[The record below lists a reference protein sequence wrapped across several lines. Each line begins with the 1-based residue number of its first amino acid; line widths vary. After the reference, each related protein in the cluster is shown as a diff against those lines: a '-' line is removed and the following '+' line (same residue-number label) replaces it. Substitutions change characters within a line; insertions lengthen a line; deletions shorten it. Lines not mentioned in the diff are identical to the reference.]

1 MGLRGR
7 QFLLLLW
14 KNIKLQIR
22 RPIGTFIEIF
32 VPIALFALLIIARR
46 RLVAVDHCFCAGKRK
61 TRPPVRFGDYQLD
74 DQHAWS
80 DHASLRDCPSP
91 VVSSLSTPMDE
102 LEDEIDHQLAE
113 VSRSIERIQLN
124 EARLREHDQQT
135 KPKKTQRSPPPQTG
149 DIRQDDV
156 PRNSRVR
163 MTSVPRAISRDSDPR
178 TFSRDFGHNGRGAP
192 RKNPCRRPAHTDEYG
207 HNRGY
212 PSLRDIRSMNYLQD
226 PFTSA
231 ERVRAQPRQPP
242 PGDTFGWD
250 LGGDNNRR
258 PRRQRD
264 YSSATHYS
272 HGDSQSGARH
282 TRHERAAERGGHG
295 ARQGN
300 ADLVIMT
307 TYEPGFEAAQ
317 TTNVQ
322 GGGAMNLSQQAAMAA
337 MAGNTPNQVAYFPRN
352 NLTAQLMT
360 QITARVQKQAS
371 TVEFAS
377 EFDMARTVAEEQ
389 TTYYGAIVFYIDQNA
404 TALPKDVHYAVR
416 LPHDIAGNRKT
427 WVTERTYP
435 TFSRPG
441 PRQTGDNANYKAR
454 FLVLQAAVDTVL
466 IRHQAAANGSAGA
479 LQDVE
484 IQLQQ
489 FPYPKW
495 REDTFLQTISFLLPL
510 IQTLAFIYTAGMMVK
525 ELVYEKE
532 TRLKES
538 MKMMGLANWVHW
550 LAWFLKN
557 LLFLL
562 LTVVP
567 IALVLKFARILE
579 HSDVSL
585 LLVFWLLWVIA
596 SISWCFMVSTFF
608 SRAKVALLFSLV
620 LWYLNYMPYQFMVAL
635 LFSLVLWYLNYMPYQ
650 FIANSYEDMT
660 GPQKTAACLLSN
672 TCASIGFRLI
682 IYYEEA
688 TIGAT
693 WANVRTT
700 PSVDDNFSLSMALAM
715 LVVDTVV
722 YLVITWYIE
731 AVFPGK
737 YGVPKPPYFL
747 FQPSYWCGPSNR
759 VKHGEDLEMEAAN
772 NLSTTDSPHEPEPQG
787 LPLGI
792 SIRNLGKVFKGSTGR
807 KVAVDGLS
815 LNMYQGQIT
824 SLLGHNGAGKTTTMS
839 ILTGLFPPTS
849 GTATV
854 NNHSI
859 LTNMDEIRSSLGLCP
874 QHNVLF
880 DRLTVREH
888 LYFAITLK
896 GGSQVVILDE
906 PTAGGSQVV
915 ILDEPTAG
923 MDPYARRAT
932 WDLLLKYKENRTMLL
947 TTHYMDEADLLGD
960 RIAIMANGKLTCSGS
975 SLFLKNRFGVGYH
988 LTLAKAPVCVEQK
1001 VRDEVEKHVP
1011 SALFGGSVG
1020 SEMAFILPTESTSLF
1035 APLFRELEL
1044 NRELFGITSFGVS
1057 VTTLEEVFMKT
1068 GEGTLDDIGSLT
1080 NLQASSNGQANGTA
1094 TNDTE
1099 SVEETLLAANGAER
1113 AVPPSS
1119 HSAINMVDQSV
1130 YQYRDSG
1137 DLVKGC
1143 ALKWQQFKAMI
1154 LKRFLSAKRDKK
1166 ALITQLILPLLFVL
1180 LGLLVSI
1187 TFPARSSDPARVLN
1201 FANASA
1207 NEQTTSL
1214 FADLRT
1220 QNGTGSL
1227 FQHLS
1232 TYLSQYNMQGSD
1244 VTSTVNDIMSNNAG
1258 NSVQGT
1264 ALTDNVQCC
1273 GYPNLVLNSQCAD
1286 TLYADSVTANA
1297 SSSYNGKCVNEEDF
1311 GYYHCYSC
1319 MLEMAPTTTCPI
1331 GVNSSFLTDATM
1343 YYQEH
1348 ILRTSDSASYFRSTI
1363 AGFTLSSNP
1372 DNESQTLARAWYSD
1386 QGYHFPAVSLNALSN
1401 ILLQFY
1407 TSTDHSIK
1415 ATNYPLPNSAENLAE
1430 NAESGGAGVSLA
1442 ILMVYGMAF
1451 LAASFVPFVVNERQ
1465 CKAKHIQFVSGLDP
1479 VTYWVATFVW
1489 DMINYLVPWL
1499 CLVIMFAAFNTDDFG
1514 GENLGTVVTI
1524 LLLYG
1529 WAALPFTYMVG
1540 FMFDSPLTAY
1550 SLITFLLSMVTLGS
1564 IIAVFI
1570 LGSVTGDEDIAEILN
1585 FVFLLLPTHALG
1597 KGFIDLSTNSQLR
1610 DQCTSSDFN
1619 KQACEASNVTYY
1631 ENNFEWN
1638 TPGVGQS
1645 VAYLAGEGLVY
1656 FLITLLIEFKFF
1668 TSLCFREAAK
1678 DGGSEGKV
1686 EDEDVAEERKT
1697 VLNSDPKMGN
1707 SAVVIRNLGK
1717 MYGMRKCK
1725 KATRPAVSDLCLSIP
1740 AGECFGLLGV
1750 NGAGKTTTFNMLTG
1764 DLTPTT
1770 GTAFL
1775 DGLNIQTHQREVR
1788 QRMGYCPQFDAL
1800 LERMTARELLTMYAS
1815 LRGIPSNRTKGVVD
1829 ATIEHLN
1836 LREYADKLC
1845 GTYSGGNKRKL
1856 STASAI
1862 VGDPPIIFLDE
1873 PTAGMDPKA
1882 RRFLWDAVTSLMKGG
1897 RCIVLTSHSMEECE
1911 ALCTRLA
1918 IMVNGEFKCLGSI
1931 QHLKSSSA
1939 PAWPSWSTGSSSV
1952 WAASSTSRAGKH
1964 QFCTRLAIMVNGE
1977 FKCLGSIQHLKI
1989 SKHQFCTCLAI
2000 MVNGEFKCLGSI
2012 QHLKSREFKCLGSI
2026 QHLKSSKHQFC
2037 TCLAI
2042 MVNGEFKCLGSIQHL
2057 KSSHSPLH
2065 HPSPPY
2071 DWLFPPSSLL
2081 PSQVF
2086 LCFALTQ
2093 HGEEEVGL
2101 ARVLSGTMPSLT
2113 ALSMRSAHSLALL
2126 GHQPNPSQPTLLQTS
2141 AQSLHRRL
2149 YEPAHDQDQSDS

>member
-46 RLVAVDHCFCAGKRK
+46 GLTATDNCF
-61 TRPPVRFGDYQLD
+61 
-74 DQHAWS
+74 S
-80 DHASLRDCPSP
+80 
-91 VVSSLSTPMDE
+91 
-102 LEDEIDHQLAE
+102 
-113 VSRSIERIQLN
+113 
-124 EARLREHDQQT
+124 
-135 KPKKTQRSPPPQTG
+135 
-149 DIRQDDV
+149 
-156 PRNSRVR
+156 
-163 MTSVPRAISRDSDPR
+163 
-178 TFSRDFGHNGRGAP
+178 
-192 RKNPCRRPAHTDEYG
+192 
-207 HNRGY
+207 
-212 PSLRDIRSMNYLQD
+212 
-226 PFTSA
+226 
-231 ERVRAQPRQPP
+231 
-242 PGDTFGWD
+242 
-250 LGGDNNRR
+250 
-258 PRRQRD
+258 
-264 YSSATHYS
+264 
-272 HGDSQSGARH
+272 
-282 TRHERAAERGGHG
+282 
-295 ARQGN
+295 
-300 ADLVIMT
+300 

-317 TTNVQ
+317 TGNAQAQ
-322 GGGAMNLSQQAAMAA
+322 GTLNMSQLAAMAR
-337 MAGNTPNQVAYFPRN
+337 NTPNQLAYYPKN
-352 NLTAQLMT
+352 NLTAQLMS
-360 QITARVQKQAS
+360 QVAAQVQKQPA
-371 TVEFAS
+371 TVEFPS

-389 TTYYGAIVFYIDQNA
+389 TTYYGAIVFYVEQNA
-404 TALPKDVHYAVR
+404 TALPKDVHYAIR
-416 LPHDIAGNRKT
+416 LSHDIAGTRKT
-427 WVTERTYP
+427 WSTERTYP
-435 TFSRPG
+435 GFSRPG
-441 PRQTGDNANYKAR
+441 PRTAGDRANYKAR
-454 FLVLQAAVDTVL
+454 FLVLQAAVDSVL
-466 IRHQAAANGSAGA
+466 IRHLAAANGSAAA

-484 IQLQQ
+484 MQLQQ

-495 REDTFLQTISFLLPL
+495 RQDTFLQTISFLLPL
-510 IQTLAFIYTAGMMVK
+510 ILTLAFIYTAGMMVK
-525 ELVYEKE
+525 ELVFEKE

-567 IALVLKFARILE
+567 ICLVLKFAGILA
-579 HSDVSL
+579 HSNLLL

-596 SISWCFMVSTFF
+596 SISWCFMISTFF

-620 LWYLNYMPYQFMVAL
+620 LWYLNYMPYQFI
-635 LFSLVLWYLNYMPYQ
+635 Q
-650 FIANSYEDMT
+650 TSYEDMT
-660 GPQKTAACLLSN
+660 APQKAASCLLHN
-672 TCASIGFRLI
+672 TCASIGLRLI

-693 WANVRTT
+693 WSNLRNT
-700 PSVDDNFSLSMALAM
+700 PSVDDNFSLSMVLGM
-715 LVVDTVV
+715 LLVDTAV
-722 YLVITWYIE
+722 YLVVTWYIE

-747 FQPSYWCGPSNR
+747 FLKSYWCGPSNR
-759 VKHGEDLEMEAAN
+759 VKHGEKTKKKKGPLEIHDNHIAHEQDLEMDDAN
-772 NLSTTDSPHEPEPQG
+772 NLSTVDSPHEPEPQG

-792 SIRNLGKVFKGSTGR
+792 AIRSLGKVFKGSTGK

-854 NNHSI
+854 NGHSI
-859 LTNMDEIRSSLGLCP
+859 LTSMDEIRSSLGLCP

-896 GGSQVVILDE
+896 GKTGDE
-906 PTAGGSQVV
+906 AKREIAQMLQDLQLENKAGTVSAQLSGGMKRKLSCSMALIGGSQVV

-988 LTLAKAPVCVEQK
+988 LTLAKSPVCVEQK
-1001 VRDEVEKHVP
+1001 VKDEVEKYVP

-1020 SEMAFILPTESTSLF
+1020 SEMAFILPTDSTGLF
-1035 APLFRELEL
+1035 APLFRELEM
-1044 NRELFGITSFGVS
+1044 NRELFGINSFGVS
-1057 VTTLEEVFMKT
+1057 VTTLEEVFMRT

-1080 NLQASSNGQANGTA
+1080 NLQADSNGQANGTA
-1094 TNDTE
+1094 TTDTA
-1099 SVEETLLAANGAER
+1099 SVEETLLAADKT
-1113 AVPPSS
+1113 VPPSS

-1130 YQYRDSG
+1130 YQYRDNG

-1143 ALKWQQFKAMI
+1143 GLKWQQFKAMI
-1154 LKRFLSAKRDKK
+1154 VKRFLSAKRDKK

-1187 TFPARSSDPARVLN
+1187 TFPARSSDPARELN

-1207 NEQTTSL
+1207 NEQTTGL

-1220 QNGTGSL
+1220 QNSSGNL

-1232 TYLSQYNMQGSD
+1232 SYLSQYNMQGSD
-1244 VTSTVNDIMSNNAG
+1244 VTSTVNSIVSDNAG
-1258 NSVQGT
+1258 NNVRGSALSDT
-1264 ALTDNVQCC
+1264 AQCC

-1286 TLYADSVTANA
+1286 TLYTDSVAANA
-1297 SSSYNGKCVNEEDF
+1297 SSSYEAKCAKEENF

-1319 MLEMAPTTTCPI
+1319 MLERAPTSTCPI
-1331 GVNSSFLTDATM
+1331 GVNASLADATM
-1343 YYQEH
+1343 SYQEH
-1348 ILRTSDSASYFRSTI
+1348 VLRTSDSASYFRSTV
-1363 AGFTLSSNP
+1363 AGFTLSSDP
-1372 DNESQTLARAWYSD
+1372 ANESQTLARAWYSD
-1386 QGYHFPAVSLNALSN
+1386 QGYHFPAVALNALSN

-1430 NAESGGAGVSLA
+1430 NAASSGAGVSLA

-1489 DMINYLVPWL
+1489 DMINFLVPWV
-1499 CLVIMFAAFNTDDFG
+1499 CLVIMFAAFNTEEYG

-1524 LLLYG
+1524 LFLYG

-1550 SLITFLLSMVTLGS
+1550 SLITFLLSMITLGS

-1570 LGSVTGDEDIAEILN
+1570 LDSVTGDKDIAEILN
-1585 FVFLLLPTHALG
+1585 FVFLLVPTHALG

-1610 DQCTSSDFN
+1610 AQCTASDFAR
-1619 KQACEASNVTYY
+1619 QACEASNVTFY

-1638 TPGVGQS
+1638 TPGVGQP

-1656 FLITLLIEFKFF
+1656 FLITLLIEFRFF
-1668 TSLCFREAAK
+1668 TSLCFREEAS
-1678 DGGSEGKV
+1678 DGGGGGKM
-1686 EDEDVAEERKT
+1686 EDGDVAEERKA
-1697 VLNSDPKMGN
+1697 VLNMDPKTGN

-1725 KATRPAVSDLCLSIP
+1725 KATRPAVKDLCLSIP

-1764 DLTPTT
+1764 DLSATT

-1800 LERMTARELLTMYAS
+1800 LERLTARELLTMYAN

-1829 ATIEHLN
+1829 TTIEHLN

-1897 RCIVLTSHSMEECE
+1897 RCVVLTSHSMEECE

-1931 QHLKSSSA
+1931 QHLKSRFGKGYTLMVKVDVETHSPEPLRSFVQTQFPGA
-1939 PAWPSWSTGSSSV
+1939 DLVDEHQGMLQYQLSSTGGLTWSYVFEALEGKRTDLGIVDYSVSQTSLEQVFLNFAKDQFSEDEPNGKIPEYSSSV
-1952 WAASSTSRAGKH
+1952 PNTSFPSMKSPAHH
-1964 QFCTRLAIMVNGE
+1964 QQPILVNGARSNAAFTNE
-1977 FKCLGSIQHLKI
+1977 AEN
-1989 SKHQFCTCLAI
+1989 T
-2000 MVNGEFKCLGSI
+2000 
-2012 QHLKSREFKCLGSI
+2012 
-2026 QHLKSSKHQFC
+2026 
-2037 TCLAI
+2037 T
-2042 MVNGEFKCLGSIQHL
+2042 
-2057 KSSHSPLH
+2057 PL
-2065 HPSPPY
+2065 
-2071 DWLFPPSSLL
+2071 
-2081 PSQVF
+2081 
-2086 LCFALTQ
+2086 
-2093 HGEEEVGL
+2093 
-2101 ARVLSGTMPSLT
+2101 
-2113 ALSMRSAHSLALL
+2113 
-2126 GHQPNPSQPTLLQTS
+2126 
-2141 AQSLHRRL
+2141 
-2149 YEPAHDQDQSDS
+2149 

>member
-46 RLVAVDHCFCAGKRK
+46 GLEAVDHCF
-61 TRPPVRFGDYQLD
+61 
-74 DQHAWS
+74 S
-80 DHASLRDCPSP
+80 
-91 VVSSLSTPMDE
+91 
-102 LEDEIDHQLAE
+102 
-113 VSRSIERIQLN
+113 
-124 EARLREHDQQT
+124 
-135 KPKKTQRSPPPQTG
+135 
-149 DIRQDDV
+149 
-156 PRNSRVR
+156 
-163 MTSVPRAISRDSDPR
+163 
-178 TFSRDFGHNGRGAP
+178 
-192 RKNPCRRPAHTDEYG
+192 
-207 HNRGY
+207 
-212 PSLRDIRSMNYLQD
+212 
-226 PFTSA
+226 
-231 ERVRAQPRQPP
+231 
-242 PGDTFGWD
+242 
-250 LGGDNNRR
+250 
-258 PRRQRD
+258 
-264 YSSATHYS
+264 
-272 HGDSQSGARH
+272 
-282 TRHERAAERGGHG
+282 
-295 ARQGN
+295 
-300 ADLVIMT
+300 

-322 GGGAMNLSQQAAMAA
+322 GGGAMNLSQLAAMAA

-352 NLTAQLMT
+352 NLTAQLMN
-360 QITARVQKQAS
+360 QITGQIQKQAS
-371 TVEFAS
+371 AVEFAS

-495 REDTFLQTISFLLPL
+495 REDTFLQTISFLLPF

-567 IALVLKFARILE
+567 IALVLKFALILE
-579 HSDVSL
+579 HSNVSL
-585 LLVFWLLWVIA
+585 LLVFWLLWVLA
-596 SISWCFMVSTFF
+596 SIAWCFMVSTFF
-608 SRAKVALLFSLV
+608 SRAK
-620 LWYLNYMPYQFMVAL
+620 VAL

-693 WANVRTT
+693 WANFRTT
-700 PSVDDNFSLSMALAM
+700 PSVDDNFSLSMAFAM

-747 FQPSYWCGPSNR
+747 FQRSYWCGPSNR
-759 VKHGEDLEMEAAN
+759 VKHGEKTEKKGPSECHDNHVAYEQSQDLEMEAAN

-787 LPLGI
+787 LTLGI

-896 GGSQVVILDE
+896 GKTGDEAKREIAQMLRDLQLENKSGTVSSQLSGGMKRKLSCSMALI
-906 PTAGGSQVV
+906 GGSQVV

-1080 NLQASSNGQANGTA
+1080 NLQASSNGQANGQA

-1130 YQYRDSG
+1130 YQYRHNG

-1207 NEQTTSL
+1207 NEQTTGL

-1220 QNGTGSL
+1220 QNSSGNM

-1244 VTSTVNDIMSNNAG
+1244 VTSTVNSIMSNNAG

-1264 ALTDNVQCC
+1264 ALTDNAQCC
-1273 GYPNLVLNSQCAD
+1273 GYTNLVLNSQCAD
-1286 TLYADSVTANA
+1286 ALYADSVTANA
-1297 SSSYNGKCVNEEDF
+1297 SSSYNGKCVSEEDF

-1348 ILRTSDSASYFRSTI
+1348 VLRTSDSASYFRSTI

-1386 QGYHFPAVSLNALSN
+1386 QGYHFSAVSLNALSN

-1430 NAESGGAGVSLA
+1430 NAERGGAGVSLA

-1499 CLVIMFAAFNTDDFG
+1499 CLVIMFAAFNTDEYG
-1514 GENLGTVVTI
+1514 GENLGTVVTM

-1585 FVFLLLPTHALG
+1585 FVFLLLPTHAMG

-1697 VLNSDPKMGN
+1697 VLNTDPKTGN

-1931 QHLKSSSA
+1931 QHLKSRFGKGYTLMVKVDVETHSPDPLRSFVQSQFPGA
-1939 PAWPSWSTGSSSV
+1939 ELVDEHQGMLQYQLSSTGGLTWSSV
-1952 WAASSTSRAGKH
+1952 FEALEGKRTDLGIVDYSVSQTS
-1964 QFCTRLAIMVNGE
+1964 LE
-1977 FKCLGSIQHLKI
+1977 
-1989 SKHQFCTCLAI
+1989 
-2000 MVNGEFKCLGSI
+2000 
-2012 QHLKSREFKCLGSI
+2012 
-2026 QHLKSSKHQFC
+2026 
-2037 TCLAI
+2037 
-2042 MVNGEFKCLGSIQHL
+2042 
-2057 KSSHSPLH
+2057 
-2065 HPSPPY
+2065 
-2071 DWLFPPSSLL
+2071 
-2081 PSQVF
+2081 QVF
-2086 LCFALTQ
+2086 LNFAKDQFSEDEPNGKLT
-2093 HGEEEVGL
+2093 VPPPYS
-2101 ARVLSGTMPSLT
+2101 ASVPNTSFPSMK
-2113 ALSMRSAHSLALL
+2113 S
-2126 GHQPNPSQPTLLQTS
+2126 
-2141 AQSLHRRL
+2141 
-2149 YEPAHDQDQSDS
+2149 PAHHQQPIITKGVHTNAGFTNDSENITPL

>member
-46 RLVAVDHCFCAGKRK
+46 RLEATDHCF
-61 TRPPVRFGDYQLD
+61 
-74 DQHAWS
+74 S
-80 DHASLRDCPSP
+80 
-91 VVSSLSTPMDE
+91 
-102 LEDEIDHQLAE
+102 
-113 VSRSIERIQLN
+113 
-124 EARLREHDQQT
+124 
-135 KPKKTQRSPPPQTG
+135 
-149 DIRQDDV
+149 
-156 PRNSRVR
+156 
-163 MTSVPRAISRDSDPR
+163 
-178 TFSRDFGHNGRGAP
+178 
-192 RKNPCRRPAHTDEYG
+192 
-207 HNRGY
+207 
-212 PSLRDIRSMNYLQD
+212 
-226 PFTSA
+226 
-231 ERVRAQPRQPP
+231 
-242 PGDTFGWD
+242 
-250 LGGDNNRR
+250 
-258 PRRQRD
+258 
-264 YSSATHYS
+264 
-272 HGDSQSGARH
+272 
-282 TRHERAAERGGHG
+282 
-295 ARQGN
+295 
-300 ADLVIMT
+300 
-307 TYEPGFEAAQ
+307 TYEPGFEEPQ
-317 TTNVQ
+317 TNNA
-322 GGGAMNLSQQAAMAA
+322 GGMGALNMSQLAA
-337 MAGNTPNQVAYFPRN
+337 MAGNTPNKVAYFPKN
-352 NLTAQLMT
+352 SLTTQLMA
-360 QITARVQKQAS
+360 QIVAQVQKQPAS
-371 TVEFAS
+371 VEFAS

-389 TTYYGAIVFYIDQNA
+389 TTYYGAIVFYIEPNA
-404 TALPKDVHYAVR
+404 TSLPNDVHYAIR
-416 LPHDIAGNRKT
+416 LPHDIAGTRKT
-427 WVTERTYP
+427 WATERTYQ

-441 PRQTGDNANYKAR
+441 PRQTGDRADYKAR

-466 IRHQAAANGSAGA
+466 IQHQAAANGSANA

-510 IQTLAFIYTAGMMVK
+510 ILTLAFIYTAGMMVK

-567 IALVLKFARILE
+567 ITLVLKFAGILA
-579 HSDVSL
+579 HSDLSL
-585 LLVFWLLWVIA
+585 LIVFWLLWVVA
-596 SISWCFMVSTFF
+596 SIAWCFMVSTFF

-620 LWYLNYMPYQFMVAL
+620 LWYLNYMPYQFIVT
-635 LFSLVLWYLNYMPYQ
+635 
-650 FIANSYEDMT
+650 SYEDMSA
-660 GPQKTAACLLSN
+660 PQKAAACLLSN
-672 TCASIGFRLI
+672 TCASIGIRLI

-693 WANVRTT
+693 WSNFRTT
-700 PSVDDNFSLSMALAM
+700 PSVDDNFSLSMVLAM
-715 LVVDTVV
+715 FVVDTLC
-722 YLVITWYIE
+722 YLLVTWYVE

-747 FQPSYWCGPSNR
+747 FLRSYWCGPSNR
-759 VKHGEDLEMEAAN
+759 VKHGEDLELEPAN
-772 NLSTTDSPHEPEPQG
+772 NSNAEDSPHEPEPQG

-792 SIRNLGKVFKGSTGR
+792 SINNLGKVFKGSTGR

-815 LNMYQGQIT
+815 LNMYKGQIT

-854 NNHSI
+854 NGHSI
-859 LTNMDEIRSSLGLCP
+859 LTNMDEIRNSLGLCP

-896 GGSQVVILDE
+896 GKTGDE
-906 PTAGGSQVV
+906 AKREIAQMLQDLQLENKSATVSDQLSGGMKRKLSCSMALIGGSQVV

-932 WDLLLKYKENRTMLL
+932 WDLLLKYKEGRTMLL

-988 LTLAKAPVCVEQK
+988 LTLAKSPVCVEQK
-1001 VRDEVEKHVP
+1001 VKDEVEKHVP

-1035 APLFRELEL
+1035 APLFRELEQ
-1044 NRELFGITSFGVS
+1044 NRELFGINSFGVS
-1057 VTTLEEVFMKT
+1057 VTTLEEVFMRT

-1080 NLQASSNGQANGTA
+1080 NLQAHSNGQANGTV
-1094 TNDTE
+1094 TTQE
-1099 SVEETLLAANGAER
+1099 TTSVDETLLAADGNGIA
-1113 AVPPSS
+1113 APPP
-1119 HSAINMVDQSV
+1119 HSAVNMEDGSV
-1130 YQYRDSG
+1130 YRYRDNG

-1154 LKRFLSAKRDKK
+1154 VKRFLSAKRDKK
-1166 ALITQLILPLLFVL
+1166 ALITQLILPLLFVF

-1187 TFPARSSDPARVLN
+1187 TFPTRSSDPARELN

-1207 NEQTTSL
+1207 NEQTTGL
-1214 FADLRT
+1214 YADLRT
-1220 QNGTGSL
+1220 QNSSGNL

-1232 TYLSQYNMQGSD
+1232 AYLSQYNMQGSD
-1244 VTSTVNDIMSNNAG
+1244 VTSTVNSLVSDNAG

-1264 ALTDNVQCC
+1264 ALTDTAQCC

-1286 TLYADSVTANA
+1286 ALYADSITANA
-1297 SSSYNGKCVNEEDF
+1297 SSSYQGKCVNSQDF

-1319 MLEMAPTTTCPI
+1319 MLKMAPTSTCPI
-1331 GVNSSFLTDATM
+1331 GVNASFLPDTTM

-1348 ILRTSDSASYFRSTI
+1348 ILRTSDSASYFRSTL

-1372 DNESQTLARAWYSD
+1372 ENESQTLARAWYSD
-1386 QGYHFPAVSLNALSN
+1386 QGYHFSAVSLNALSN

-1430 NAESGGAGVSLA
+1430 NASRSGAGVSLA
-1442 ILMVYGMAF
+1442 ILVVYGMAF

-1479 VTYWVATFVW
+1479 VTYWVATYVW
-1489 DMINYLVPWL
+1489 DMINYLVPWV
-1499 CLVIMFAAFNTDDFG
+1499 CLIIMFAAFNTDDYG
-1514 GENLGTVVTI
+1514 GENLGTVVTL

-1529 WAALPFTYMVG
+1529 WAALPFTYMAG

-1610 DQCTSSDFN
+1610 AQCTASDFA
-1619 KQACEASNVTYY
+1619 KQACEASNITYFD
-1631 ENNFEWN
+1631 NSFEWA
-1638 TPGVGQS
+1638 TPGVGQP
-1645 VAYLAGEGLVY
+1645 VAFLAGEGLVY
-1656 FLITLLIEFKFF
+1656 FLVTLLVEFKFF
-1668 TSLCFREAAK
+1668 TFLCFREEAR

-1697 VLNSDPKMGN
+1697 VLNMDPKQGK
-1707 SAVVIRNLGK
+1707 SAVVLRNLGK

-1725 KATRPAVSDLCLSIP
+1725 KATRPAVKDLCLSIP

-1764 DLTPTT
+1764 DLSPTT

-1800 LERMTARELLTMYAS
+1800 LERLTARELLTMYAN
-1815 LRGIPSNRTKGVVD
+1815 LRGIPSHRTKGVVD

-1897 RCIVLTSHSMEECE
+1897 RCVVLTSHSMEECE

-1931 QHLKSSSA
+1931 QHLKSRFGKGYTLMVKVDTETHSPDPLRSFVQTQFPGA
-1939 PAWPSWSTGSSSV
+1939 ELVDEHQGMLQYQLSSTGGLTWSYVFEALEGKRTDLGIVDYSV
-1952 WAASSTSRAGKH
+1952 SQTS
-1964 QFCTRLAIMVNGE
+1964 LE
-1977 FKCLGSIQHLKI
+1977 
-1989 SKHQFCTCLAI
+1989 
-2000 MVNGEFKCLGSI
+2000 
-2012 QHLKSREFKCLGSI
+2012 
-2026 QHLKSSKHQFC
+2026 
-2037 TCLAI
+2037 
-2042 MVNGEFKCLGSIQHL
+2042 
-2057 KSSHSPLH
+2057 
-2065 HPSPPY
+2065 
-2071 DWLFPPSSLL
+2071 
-2081 PSQVF
+2081 QVF
-2086 LCFALTQ
+2086 LRFALHQ
-2093 HGEEEVGL
+2093 EGEEEVGL
-2101 ARVLSGTMPSLT
+2101 ARVMSGTTPSLT
-2113 ALSMRSAHSLALL
+2113 TLAMRSAHSLALSAHSL
-2126 GHQPNPSQPTLLQTS
+2126 AHKQTLLALDS
-2141 AQSLHRRL
+2141 VQSLHRRL
-2149 YEPAHDQDQSDS
+2149 YEPEHDQDETEF